1 MASIF
6 DDDCLIPP
14 LRQDLIF
21 PNPRYAASEG
31 LLAFG
36 GDLSPN
42 RLLTAY
48 RKGIFPWYSADDPI
62 LWWSPDPRSILYPKD
77 FKLSKSFRR
86 VLRNGNF
93 IVKFDHAFEEVIGYC
108 SQVPREGQDGTWLL
122 DEMREAYI
130 ELHHMGYA
138 HSVEVY
144 LDDELVGG
152 LYGLSMG
159 GAFFG
164 ESMFSLISNSSKVAF
179 KALSDTLDSRGYD
192 FIDCQVRNDHLVS
205 LGAVDIPRDRFL
217 HELDDSLKKS
227 SDIGSWRDWEWSEA
241 VKNG

>member
-1 MASIF
+1 MSSIF
-6 DDDCLIPP
+6 DEDCLIPP

-21 PNPRYAASEG
+21 PNPRHAASEG

-48 RKGIFPWYSADDPI
+48 RKGIFPWYSDGDPI
-62 LWWSPDPRSILYPKD
+62 LWWSPDPRSILYPKN

-86 VLRNGNF
+86 VLKNSGF
-93 IVKFDHAFEEVIGYC
+93 IVKFDHAFERVIEYC
-108 SQVPREGQDGTWLL
+108 SQVPREGQSGTWLL

-144 LDDELVGG
+144 LDGELVGG

-159 GAFFG
+159 KAFFG
-164 ESMFSLISNSSKVAF
+164 ESMFSLKSNSSKVAF

-217 HELDDSLKKS
+217 DELDRSLQKS
-227 SDIGSWRDWEWSEA
+227 SDIGSWRGWHC
-241 VKNG
+241 

>member
-1 MASIF
+1 VSSIF
-6 DDDCLIPP
+6 DEDCLIPP
-14 LRQDLIF
+14 LRHDLVF

-48 RKGIFPWYSADDPI
+48 RRGIFPWYSADDPI
-62 LWWSPDPRSILYPKD
+62 LWWSPDPRSILYPKN

-86 VLRNGNF
+86 VLRNSDF
-93 IVKFDHAFEEVIGYC
+93 VVKFDHAFEEVIEYC
-108 SQVPREGQDGTWLL
+108 SQVPRRGQSGTWLL

-144 LDDELVGG
+144 LDGELVGG

-159 GAFFG
+159 RAFFG
-164 ESMFSLISNSSKVAF
+164 ESMFSLKSNSSKVAF

-192 FIDCQVRNDHLVS
+192 FIDCQVRNDHLAS
-205 LGAVDIPRDRFL
+205 LGAIDIPRDRFL
-217 HELDDSLKKS
+217 DELDSSLKKG
-227 SDIGSWRDWEWSEA
+227 SDIGSWSDWEWSYRD
-241 VKNG
+241 V

>member
-1 MASIF
+1 VASIF
-6 DDDCLIPP
+6 DEDCLIPP
-14 LRQDLIF
+14 LRRDLIF

-48 RKGIFPWYSADDPI
+48 RRGIFPWYSADDPI
-62 LWWSPDPRSILYPKD
+62 LWWSPDPRSILYPKN
-77 FKLSKSFRR
+77 FKLTKSFKR
-86 VLRNGNF
+86 VLKNGGF
-93 IVKFDHAFEEVIGYC
+93 EVKFDHAFEEVIHHCGN
-108 SQVPREGQDGTWLL
+108 VPREGQNGTWLL
-122 DEMREAYI
+122 EDMREAYI
-130 ELHHMGYA
+130 ELHAMGYA

-159 GAFFG
+159 SAFFG
-164 ESMFSLISNSSKVAF
+164 ESMFSLRSNTSKVAF

-205 LGAVDIPRDRFL
+205 MGAVDIPRDRFL
-217 HELDDSLKKS
+217 DELDISLQNS
-227 SDIGSWRDWEWSEA
+227 SDIGSWRDWEWGYS
-241 VKNG
+241 K

>member
-1 MASIF
+1 VASIF
-6 DDDCLIPP
+6 DEDCLIPP

-62 LWWSPDPRSILYPKD
+62 LWWSPDPRSILYPKN
-77 FKLSKSFRR
+77 FKLTKSFKR
-86 VLRNGNF
+86 VLKNGGF
-93 IVKFDHAFEEVIGYC
+93 EVKFDHAFKKVIHHCGN
-108 SQVPREGQDGTWLL
+108 VPREGQNGTWLL
-122 DEMREAYI
+122 EDMREAYI
-130 ELHHMGYA
+130 ELHNMGYA

-159 GAFFG
+159 SAFFG
-164 ESMFSLISNSSKVAF
+164 ESMFSLRSNASKVAF

-192 FIDCQVRNDHLVS
+192 FIDCQVRNNHLVS
-205 LGAVDIPRDRFL
+205 MGAVDIPRDRFL
-217 HELDDSLKKS
+217 DELDISLKNS
-227 SDIGSWRDWEWSEA
+227 SDIGSWRDWEWRYRSI
-241 VKNG
+241 

>member
-6 DDDCLIPP
+6 DEDCLIPP

-48 RKGIFPWYSADDPI
+48 RKGIFPWYSEDDPI
-62 LWWSPDPRSILYPKD
+62 LWWSPDPRSVLYPKD

-86 VLRNGNF
+86 VLKNGGF
-93 IVKFDHAFEEVIGYC
+93 TVKFDHAFEEVIEYC
-108 SQVPREGQDGTWLL
+108 SKVPREGQNGTWLL

-144 LDDELVGG
+144 LDDRLVGG

-159 GAFFG
+159 KAFFG

-205 LGAVDIPRDRFL
+205 LGAIDIPRDIFL
-217 HELDDSLKKS
+217 DELDDSLKKS
-227 SDIGSWRDWEWSEA
+227 SDIGSWRDWEWS
-241 VKNG
+241 

>member
-6 DDDCLIPP
+6 DEDCLIPP

-62 LWWSPDPRSILYPKD
+62 LWWSPNPRSILYPKN
-77 FKLSKSFRR
+77 FKLSKSLKR
-86 VLRNGNF
+86 VVKNGNF
-93 IVKFDHAFEEVIGYC
+93 VVKFDHAFEEVIGYC
-108 SQVPREGQDGTWLL
+108 SKVPREGQNGTWLL

-138 HSVEVY
+138 HSVETY
-144 LDDELVGG
+144 LDGELVGG

-159 GAFFG
+159 RAFFG
-164 ESMFSLISNSSKVAF
+164 ESMFSLRSNSSKVAF
-179 KALSDTLDSRGYD
+179 KALCDTLDSRGYD
-192 FIDCQVRNDHLVS
+192 FIDCQVRNDHLAS
-205 LGAVDIPRDRFL
+205 LGAVDIERDIFL
-217 HELDDSLKKS
+217 DELDSSLKKP
-227 SDIGSWRDWEWSEA
+227 SDIGSWRDWEW
-241 VKNG
+241 NFCTL